1 MAGKQLKQAVP
12 AAVRSG
18 ITVGF
23 YFSALGLLT
32 VHSVKEG
39 GEKYTESFDSVQHDF
54 SEVGLCWSAGILH
67 THCF

>member
-23 YFSALGLLT
+23 YFSALGLLA
-32 VHSVKEG
+32 VRSVKEG
-39 GEKYTESFDSVQHDF
+39 GEKYTESSDSVQHGF
-54 SEVGLCWSAGILH
+54 CEVGLCWSAGVPQAPW
-67 THCF
+67 F